1 MIFNFVKWFKK
12 FKRFFFIAGEW
23 KLFGLEQMRSTNP
36 AQGTPNAEP
45 RSSALAKYAPPELK
59 SSPYAETT
67 AEQDM
72 WGLGCIVWEVFNGPL
87 QSANDLGRIG
97 NIPKKLS
104 STYKELVAAN
114 PNHRPNTR

>member
-1 MIFNFVKWFKK
+1 
-12 FKRFFFIAGEW
+12 
-23 KLFGLEQMRSTNP
+23 MRSTNP